1 MKSKF
6 ANKGL
11 EKDFIKYYSEHKDI
25 SVAECSKII
34 GVSDATGFYYLNKN
48 NIIQHSILKKQEKEK
63 KIIECA
69 KYYSENIGISIK
81 KCAEKFGLKRW
92 DLSDYLKKNN
102 IKKHE
107 KMLAV
112 INGKEYVISRK
123 GSYGAKKYELDDTFF
138 DVIDTEEKAYW
149 LGFFLADASVSNN
162 SNTISIG
169 LSIRDYDHLHRLK
182 KSLKITRPIREFISS
197 NGYKSCIIS
206 FYSQNIKEKL
216 ISYNVIPNKKKYG
229 KHPFLLLNNDLIKHY
244 VRGFFDGDG
253 CVSES
258 IRKETGA
265 KRYAIEIASCQ
276 EMLVFIKKFLADNN
290 IEVSDIREHMSIY
303 EIRTSNNLEII
314 KFFNLIYKDANIYL
328 PRKYERLEDISRIYS
343 ISDEE

>member
-1 MKSKF
+1 MNSKF

-11 EKDFIKYYSEHKDI
+11 EEDFIKYYSEHKGI

-34 GVSDATGFYYLNKN
+34 GVSDTTGFYYLKKN
-48 NIIQHSILKKQEKEK
+48 NIVQYSVLEKQEKEK

-69 KYYSENIGISIK
+69 KYYSENVGISIK

-92 DLSDYLKKNN
+92 DLSNYLKNNN

-107 KMLAV
+107 KVLAT
-112 INGKEYVISRK
+112 INGEQYIISQK
-123 GSYGAKKYELDDTFF
+123 NSHGARRHSVDDTFF
-138 DVIDTEEKAYW
+138 DNIDTEEKAYW
-149 LGFFLADASVSNN
+149 LGFFLADASVS
-162 SNTISIG
+162 SNKDTISIG

-182 KSLKITRPIREFISS
+182 KSLDITYPIREFVSS
-197 NGYKSCIIS
+197 NGYDSCIIS
-206 FYSQNIKEKL
+206 FNSKNIKEKL

-229 KHPFLLLNNDLIKHY
+229 KRPFLLLNDNLIKHY
-244 VRGFFDGDG
+244 IRGFFDGDG
-253 CVSES
+253 CVSEAV
-258 IRKETGA
+258 RKENGN

-276 EMLVFIKKFLADNN
+276 EMLIFIKDFLAKNN
-290 IEVSDIREHMSIY
+290 IELSDIREHMTIY
-303 EIRTSNNLEII
+303 EIRTSNNFEII

-328 PRKYERLEDISRIYS
+328 PRKYERLENISRVYS

>member
-11 EKDFIKYYSEHKDI
+11 EEDFIKYYSEHKGI

-34 GVSDATGFYYLNKN
+34 GVSDASGFYYLKKN
-48 NIIQHSILKKQEKEK
+48 NIIQYSILEKQEKEK

-69 KYYSENIGISIK
+69 KYYSENFGISIK

-123 GSYGAKKYELDDTFF
+123 GSYGAKKYELGDTFF
-138 DVIDTEEKAYW
+138 DIIDTEEKAYW

-182 KSLKITRPIREFISS
+182 KSLKITCPIREFISS

-244 VRGFFDGDG
+244 IRGFFDGDG

-258 IRKETGA
+258 IRKETGT

>member
-258 IRKETGA
+258 IRKETGT

>member
-11 EKDFIKYYSEHKDI
+11 EEDFIKYYSEHKGI

-34 GVSDATGFYYLNKN
+34 GVSDASGFYYLKKN
-48 NIIQHSILKKQEKEK
+48 NIIQYSILEKQEKEK

-69 KYYSENIGISIK
+69 KYYSENSGISIK

-138 DVIDTEEKAYW
+138 DIIDTEEKAYW

-258 IRKETGA
+258 IRKETGT

>member
-258 IRKETGA
+258 IRKETGT
-265 KRYAIEIASCQ
+265 KRYAIEIASCK
-276 EMLVFIKKFLADNN
+276 EMLTFIKNFLANNN

>member
-1 MKSKF
+1 MISKF

-11 EKDFIKYYSEHKDI
+11 EEDFIKYYSEHKGI

-34 GVSDATGFYYLNKN
+34 GVSDTTGFYYLKKN
-48 NIIQHSILKKQEKEK
+48 NIIQYSILEKQEKEQ
-63 KIIECA
+63 KIVECA

-81 KCAEKFGLKRW
+81 KCAEKFGLKRHH
-92 DLSDYLKKNN
+92 LSNYLKNNN

-107 KMLAV
+107 KVLAT
-112 INGKEYVISRK
+112 INGEQYIISQK
-123 GSYGAKKYELDDTFF
+123 GSHGIKKHNLDDTFF

-149 LGFFLADASVSNN
+149 LGFFLADASVSKKG
-162 SNTISIG
+162 NTISIG

-182 KSLKITRPIREFISS
+182 KSLNMTYPIREFISS

-206 FYSQNIKEKL
+206 FHSQNVKKKL
-216 ISYNVIPNKKKYG
+216 ISYNVIPNKKEYG
-229 KHPFLLLNNDLIKHY
+229 KHPYLLLDSSLIKHY
-244 VRGFFDGDG
+244 IRGFFDGDG
-253 CVSES
+253 CVSEI
-258 IRKETGA
+258 IRKENGN

-276 EMLVFIKKFLADNN
+276 EMLIFIKKFLADNN
-290 IEVSDIREHMSIY
+290 IEMSNIKKHMSIY
-303 EIRTSNNLEII
+303 EIRTSNNFEII

-328 PRKYERLEDISRIYS
+328 PRKYERLEDISRVYS

>member
-1 MKSKF
+1 MNSKF

-34 GVSDATGFYYLNKN
+34 GVSDTTGFYYLKKN
-48 NIIQHSILKKQEKEK
+48 NIIQYSILEKQEKEK

-69 KYYSENIGISIK
+69 EYYSKNIGASIQ

-92 DLSDYLKKNN
+92 DLSNYLKNNN

-107 KMLAV
+107 KVLAT
-112 INGKEYVISRK
+112 INGEQYIISQK
-123 GSYGAKKYELDDTFF
+123 GFHGTKKYNLDDTFF
-138 DVIDTEEKAYW
+138 DIIDTEEKAYW
-149 LGFFLADASVSNN
+149 LGFFLADASVFKKG
-162 SNTISIG
+162 NTISIG

-182 KSLKITRPIREFISS
+182 KSLNMTYPIREFISS

-206 FYSQNIKEKL
+206 FHSQNIKEKL
-216 ISYNVIPNKKKYG
+216 ISYNVIPNKKEYG
-229 KHPFLLLNNDLIKHY
+229 KRPYSLLNNDLIKHY
-244 VRGFFDGDG
+244 IRGFFDGDG
-253 CVSES
+253 CVSET
-258 IRKETGA
+258 IRKENGS
-265 KRYAIEIASCQ
+265 KRYATEIASCK
-276 EMLVFIKKFLADNN
+276 EMLIFIKNFLANNN
-290 IEVSDIREHMSIY
+290 IELSDIKKHMSIY
-303 EIRTSNNLEII
+303 KIRTSNNLEII

-328 PRKYERLEDISRIYS
+328 PRKYERLENISRIYS

>member
-138 DVIDTEEKAYW
+138 DVIDTEGKAYW

-258 IRKETGA
+258 IRKETGT